1 VVVAV
6 NVGVVVA
13 LVVALVVA
21 VVVGVV
27 SSRHL
32 VQFLG
37 HSSWPDGTTKRG
49 MRSDMRSDVM

>member
-1 VVVAV
+1 MGVVVAV

-37 HSSWPDGTTKRG
+37 HSSWPAGATESG
-49 MRSDMRSDVM
+49 M